1 MSRYLVLNPNP
12 EGLDK
17 VVGKAN
23 VQNQKN
29 GPFEAVLFLGDA
41 YLAWPSQRLDV
52 PGYVI
57 EGCGGDIQPQPEVNE
72 TNYNRLDQSV
82 VVKTL
87 ELGTKVMFI
96 AANAEADL
104 ESHIDNVTE
113 PVDILIT
120 YDWPWAIARQENYAS
135 FGNKQ
140 IDKLVNKTRPTY
152 HFAVGPKHTGKFFE
166 NRPFRW
172 DDGRHTRFISLG
184 QEGSGDKWYYA
195 FKLEEETIDDNQA
208 IANPFTAISRKREA
222 PNDDLTLIER
232 KRRQL
237 EPKVVNPGE
246 CFFCLSNPNVETH
259 MIVAIGKHSY
269 LTTAKGPLT
278 RPLKNMAFSGHVII
292 IPIQHVATLRD
303 QEETAEE
310 IKKFQQAIVDAYSNT
325 EYVPIFFEISR
336 ANNVHFHVQVVPVPK
351 LKLEKFESVLTQKAL
366 QNNEKY
372 HDRNQKLEFIK
383 LEDGTTPEGD
393 YVRFIIGTPTRTYHV
408 ARLQEPEKMID
419 LQFPRRV
426 LAVTLNLTKRIYWNQ
441 CKQPKFVE
449 TEECDEFKKFFKP
462 HDFTTKSNA
471 DQ

>member
-17 VVGKAN
+17 VVTKAN

-52 PGYVI
+52 PSFVI
-57 EGCGGDIQPQPEVNE
+57 EGKGGEIQPQPDVNE
-72 TNYNRLDQSV
+72 TNYNRLDEPV
-82 VVKTL
+82 VQKTL
-87 ELGTKVMFI
+87 DLGTKVMFVG
-96 AANAEADL
+96 ASAETDL
-104 ESHIDNVTE
+104 DSHVEEVTE
-113 PVDILIT
+113 PVDILVT

-140 IDKLVNKTRPTY
+140 IDKLVNKVRPTY
-152 HFAVGPKHTGKFFE
+152 HFAVGPEHTGKFFE

-172 DDGRHTRFISLG
+172 SDGRHTRFISLG

-195 FKLEEETIDDNQA
+195 FKLEEETIDDSQA
-208 IANPFTAISRKREA
+208 IANPFTTVSRKREA
-222 PNDDLTLIER
+222 PDDEAALIER

-237 EPKVVNPGE
+237 EPKVVSPSE

-259 MIVAIGKHSY
+259 MIAAIGKHSY

-278 RPLKNMAFSGHVII
+278 RPLKNLAFTGHVII
-292 IPIQHVATLRD
+292 IPIQHIPTLKD
-303 QEETAEE
+303 HQETNAEMN
-310 IKKFQQAIVDAYSNT
+310 KFQQAIIDSYANT

-336 ANNVHFHVQVVPVPK
+336 ALNVHFHVQCVPVPK

-366 QNNEKY
+366 QNNERY
-372 HDRNQKLEFIK
+372 HDRNQKLEFEK
-383 LEDGTTPEGD
+383 LEDGTTPDGD
-393 YVRFIIGTPTRTYHV
+393 FIRFTIGNPTRTYFV
-408 ARLQEPEKMID
+408 ARLLEPDKMID

-462 HDFTTKSNA
+462 HDFTIELS
-471 DQ
+471 